1 MKENNLKFIRKGR
14 KMQKQSYEQVF
25 ENFKKLD
32 YEVLVKAVF
41 LFSRDDLLELD
52 KETRDDILG
61 KACDFYL
68 NCDLGSFVDE
78 RLLDELDS
86 LKNDILGGSDES

>member
-1 MKENNLKFIRKGR
+1 M
-14 KMQKQSYEQVF
+14 
-25 ENFKKLD
+25 
-32 YEVLVKAVF
+32 
-41 LFSRDDLLELD
+41 LELD